1 MRGQTTAHTAV
12 ALLGALLLYGCA
24 SSSRSSL
31 PSPPQLPSPSPPS
44 AGKPESAP
52 PTASPQTPSP
62 TSPQG
67 QGEGK
72 AGQQGQAGGG
82 PGSKG
87 ETGAGSSS
95 GSPASGGGPAAGT
108 SSGAGTA
115 ASGAGATG
123 ATGGTSG
130 AGGGE
135 GMARTPGEQSD
146 ALDRQLQAG
155 LAEFDSLLLREQKAL
170 EEKRRNQPLP
180 PRGAEE
186 GAGSGTAGG
195 QGPGGEGAA
204 EKPSAAERQADA
216 EAAGAEGSPKEG
228 APGTSAGGAP
238 DTGTGGS
245 PDAGRHEGGTPVT
258 APVEGGA
265 AGGGADRS
273 VVPPDVGDGR
283 DDDVVARQLRE
294 AAMKEKDPV
303 LREKL
308 WQEYREYKKSVGK

>member
-1 MRGQTTAHTAV
+1 MREQMTAHTAL
-12 ALLGALLLYGCA
+12 ALLGALLVYGCA

-170 EEKRRNQPLP
+170 EEKQRNQPLP
-180 PRGAEE
+180 PRGAAFTATTDDNAYDILE
-186 GAGSGTAGG
+186 GPARHWSHFEKLQDDTAVV
-195 QGPGGEGAA
+195 PFRLELA
-204 EKPSAAERQADA
+204 KTNVDQALYVKGYVDYDVLYIDTQTT
-216 EAAGAEGSPKEG
+216 P
-228 APGTSAGGAP
+228 AP
-238 DTGTGGS
+238 DDIVVDLVYAALLDDWAQEDRDTGRLD
-245 PDAGRHEGGTPVT
+245 DAKSKEEKANNVRIKLTPRMLQWAKPRGRL
-258 APVEGGA
+258 
-265 AGGGADRS
+265 
-273 VVPPDVGDGR
+273 VG
-283 DDDVVARQLRE
+283 VFKA
-294 AAMKEKDPV
+294 
-303 LREKL
+303 
-308 WQEYREYKKSVGK
+308 